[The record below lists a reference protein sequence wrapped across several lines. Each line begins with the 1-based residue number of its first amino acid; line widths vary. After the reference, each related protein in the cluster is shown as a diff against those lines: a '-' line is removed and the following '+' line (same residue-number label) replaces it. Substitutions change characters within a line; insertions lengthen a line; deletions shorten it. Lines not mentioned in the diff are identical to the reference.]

1 MRALLACAAL
11 IVSAIVAGSAH
22 ASVGYSCGAK
32 DSNVRLAIEA
42 AYGTSLG
49 GGAANFGGDI
59 EIFDKNVPERL
70 RRVSLDLDHLGQNW
84 FRGRDIKLVARWQSA
99 EEEPYM
105 EVTLVVETRR
115 GEAEESPYVGTYELW
130 VDAAPSE
137 DRAEW
142 LRFEASGEAAC
153 TVG

>member
-1 MRALLACAAL
+1 MRAVHACAAL
-11 IVSAIVAGSAH
+11 ILSTIAGSAH

-59 EIFDKNVPERL
+59 EIVAKDVPERL
-70 RRVSLDLDHLGQNW
+70 RRISLDLDHLGQNW